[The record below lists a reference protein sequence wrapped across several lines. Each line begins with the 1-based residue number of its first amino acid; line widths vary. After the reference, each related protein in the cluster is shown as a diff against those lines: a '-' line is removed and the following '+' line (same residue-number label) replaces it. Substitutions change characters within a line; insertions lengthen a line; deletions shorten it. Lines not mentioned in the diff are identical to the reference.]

1 MITEQH
7 DIDKIM
13 KEIEDLEKNMSTT
26 SQSTPAAATETQ
38 SSAITETTPTDN
50 VVPLKAKKTTPVVE
64 EVSMVESDAVPP
76 PSSEPLFKS
85 SSSYSSGDGN
95 MSLKIGGCADVS
107 LEFEKAG
114 MTVKLTYS
122 DTGLVISTDQGAEFR
137 IPFNK
142 KAA

>member
-13 KEIEDLEKNMSTT
+13 KEIEDLEKNMTGS
-26 SQSTPAAATETQ
+26 SQSAPAAATEPMAQNT
-38 SSAITETTPTDN
+38 TETTPTDN
-50 VVPLKAKKTTPVVE
+50 VLSLKVKKATPVVE
-64 EVSMVESDAVPP
+64 EVSMVETDAVPVTN
-76 PSSEPLFKS
+76 EPLFKS
-85 SSSYSSGDGN
+85 SSSTGDGN

-107 LEFEKAG
+107 LEFEKSG
-114 MTVKLTYS
+114 MTVTLSYS
-122 DTGLVISTDQGAEFR
+122 DSGLVITTDQGAEFR